1 MHDYKHAISYRDNCK
16 EFSYALTAI
25 LIQSPNHYIIYS
37 IAMPNMS
44 QCSVIGNL

>member
-1 MHDYKHAISYRDNCK
+1 MQSASYRDNCK
-16 EFSYALTAI
+16 ESYALTAI

-37 IAMPNMS
+37 TAMPNMS